1 MIFLNPAILFGL
13 LAASIPVIIHL
24 FNLRKLKKIDFSTLA
39 FLKELQKN
47 KIRKIK
53 LKQWILLALRVL
65 IILFVVMA
73 FARPTLQSVKIGG
86 TTSAAKTTAVFI
98 LDDTFSMSV
107 VDQKGSYFNQA
118 KQIIKDV
125 ISQLQEGDEV
135 GVVLVSNPSSEK
147 KLTSNLSDFIKQI
160 DRTDLSYASGDLNTS
175 IVKAAQLISES
186 KNFNKEVYV
195 LSDFQKNK
203 IDQQNL
209 KNDVSEILNK
219 SVKLYSFYL
228 ADKDVF
234 NLSIAELKIN
244 NQIFEKDKPISF
256 LITITNNSKQDV
268 SNSVVSLFLNNER
281 AAQKSFDVKAG
292 QSTLVE
298 IEAVPKSTGF
308 IDVTTEIETDEILQ
322 DNKRFASVFIPEKI
336 SIGLFYENPSDATFV
351 DLALQSTGDNRYSIE
366 KKNLSQILSQRL
378 NQFQSIIIIANS
390 TNGVD
395 QLKSYLKSGGGIM
408 LFPSSVSDVPKLNQF
423 YRQIGLNISITFV
436 GKISS
441 SDLKIK
447 FDKIDFNNPVFQNIF
462 QTEDKK
468 KFESPEI
475 NAYYKNSIIG
485 TQIISLVDG
494 SSFLSEV
501 KVGQGKILIFNSS
514 PVLSWSDF
522 PIKSIFTPLINNS
535 IVYLSSK
542 EREENVFLA
551 GEEVSVNLRNSN
563 PSQIKVIRPDNSQEF
578 INLKESNLKDYLIYS
593 NTNLAGIYKFYSGDN
608 KIEDISINTDP
619 SESKT
624 VYASELDFENYLKE
638 IKFSGDYVTI
648 DKNSN
653 ISEKI
658 LQARFGSELWRYFLL
673 IAIIL
678 ALLEMTIARN
688 AKKDLEGLKT

>member
-395 QLKSYLKSGGGIM
+395 QLKSYLKSGGGII

>member
-395 QLKSYLKSGGGIM
+395 QLKNYLKSGGGII